1 MTIPGGPEA
10 GQTALTSS
18 ACFPFQA
25 IRSGLAEAQ
34 RVAGG
39 SGTEEEKAEAQIEV
53 QVYEALQAALKA

>member
-25 IRSGLAEAQ
+25 IRSG
-34 RVAGG
+34 VAGG

>member
-1 MTIPGGPEA
+1 MVLISR
-10 GQTALTSS
+10 ALCS
-18 ACFPFQA
+18 QA

-53 QVYEALQAALKA
+53 QVYEALQSAMKA